1 MARRRR
7 RPLLM
12 EHAVIVGR
20 RSTSEVVYAF
30 RFPSRPWALKVGYS
44 SRGLERIREQT
55 TGYPEAPEVVLVFH
69 HPRAKA
75 IERELHRLLT
85 PQQMHGTV
93 GTEWFRADLD
103 DLVAASPDLRAAMG
117 QQLWRSRARWVVAA
131 VGVGVWAFLLPLWL
145 ALFAPDGAAA
155 VATTARMWLSEPVAA
170 LALVGSSLG
179 MLFSGRLGLDMAVM
193 PGLVLAGWLWW
204 VVLRR

>member
-1 MARRRR
+1 M
-7 RPLLM
+7 
-12 EHAVIVGR
+12 
-20 RSTSEVVYAF
+20 
-30 RFPSRPWALKVGYS
+30 
-44 SRGLERIREQT
+44 
-55 TGYPEAPEVVLVFH
+55 
-69 HPRAKA
+69 
-75 IERELHRLLT
+75 
-85 PQQMHGTV
+85 
-93 GTEWFRADLD
+93 
-103 DLVAASPDLRAAMG
+103 
-117 QQLWRSRARWVVAA
+117 VAA

-204 VVLRR
+204 VVLRRCGTGPCGPVGGVLRAGLGVSGWRCVPGRPRPG